1 MKTMEKAKAT
11 EGKQVGIRLDGALLS
26 ELESLQKTL
35 IPNGDLTLSQVIRL
49 ILRRG
54 VQGVKED
61 ALKEVREVAD
71 TLRVMHE
78 AAVIGFADDVPN
90 TLRDDTLQAIQKA
103 LAMVT
108 LGKPRE

>member
-1 MKTMEKAKAT
+1 MEKAKAT

-54 VQGVKED
+54 VQAVKDD
-61 ALKEVREVAD
+61 ALKEVRDVAE
-71 TLRVMHE
+71 TLQMMQE
-78 AAVIGFADDVPN
+78 CAAIGLSDDVPN
-90 TLRDDTLQAIQKA
+90 ALRDDTLRAIQKA

-108 LGKPRE
+108 LGKPHE